1 MELELFTNALLY
13 MGVALGT
20 GFLLRYV
27 KDEDG
32 HPKIKWYI
40 SGLIIGLLS
49 AILNAVLAET
59 IFGGSFNLDAV
70 LGPFLGSFVTG
81 LLIGVPIGLITG
93 WDMSRRFF
101 TFVDAWLLLFKVV
114 IIYVVIGGTISSLA
128 VPKYSGEQWWDFF
141 VFGLAQGG
149 IYALIAL
156 GYTLVYGILFMI
168 NFAHGEVFMGGAFTA
183 FFVAQAMAQPPD
195 DGGLPFL
202 ATNPLTALLIVFLVA
217 MGTSTLIA
225 VTLERVAYRP
235 LRRAPR
241 LVPLITAIGASFFL
255 QYTFRGFYGS
265 GVEAYPQVP
274 ALRGDLVVGDLLLVS
289 ALVLVFGLGAIV
301 LLPLYRY
308 LKKTLGIRKNMS
320 WSPFV
325 ITVLVLIVVAY
336 LLVPVLQGIFISAVD
351 SAWPPSSAAMEEF
364 GITTRAEMPLPIS
377 RIQFVVIV
385 SSILLMLALYYF
397 VQFTKIGKAMRA
409 VAEDK
414 DVAALMGIDVDRVIT
429 MTFALGAILA
439 GAAGVLYA
447 LIFRQVHFFMGFIPG
462 LKAFTAAVLGG
473 IGNIPG
479 AMLGGLF
486 LGVFESLGPSLFLEG
501 LGIPAPYQLKDV
513 IAFTM
518 LVLVLIF
525 RPTGIMGVE
534 LSKKKA

>member
-1 MELELFTNALLY
+1 
-13 MGVALGT
+13 
-20 GFLLRYV
+20 
-27 KDEDG
+27 
-32 HPKIKWYI
+32 
-40 SGLIIGLLS
+40 
-49 AILNAVLAET
+49 
-59 IFGGSFNLDAV
+59 
-70 LGPFLGSFVTG
+70 
-81 LLIGVPIGLITG
+81 
-93 WDMSRRFF
+93 
-101 TFVDAWLLLFKVV
+101 
-114 IIYVVIGGTISSLA
+114 
-128 VPKYSGEQWWDFF
+128 
-141 VFGLAQGG
+141 
-149 IYALIAL
+149 
-156 GYTLVYGILFMI
+156 
-168 NFAHGEVFMGGAFTA
+168 
-183 FFVAQAMAQPPD
+183 
-195 DGGLPFL
+195 
-202 ATNPLTALLIVFLVA
+202 
-217 MGTSTLIA
+217 
-225 VTLERVAYRP
+225 VAYRP

-241 LVPLITAIGASFFL
+241 LIPLITAIGASFFL

-265 GVEAYPQVP
+265 GVQAYPAVN
-274 ALRGDLVVGDLLLVS
+274 ALKGDMLISDLLLFVALALVVGLGIW
-289 ALVLVFGLGAIV
+289 GLI
-301 LLPLYRY
+301 PLYRY
-308 LKKTLGIRKNMS
+308 FKKNLAHRKNLG
-320 WSPFV
+320 WSPFALILAILILIV
-325 ITVLVLIVVAY
+325 YFVAPLVQNVLVSIVN
-336 LLVPVLQGIFISAVD
+336 SAF
-351 SAWPPSSAAMEEF
+351 PLSSEAMAEAE
-364 GITTRAEMPLPIS
+364 IATRAEVSTPIL

-385 SSILLMLALYYF
+385 GSVLLMVALYYY
-397 VQFTKIGKAMRA
+397 VQFTKAGKAMRA

-501 LGIPAPYQLKDV
+501 LGIVAPYQLKDV